1 MESITLSLRQRKL
14 LNLIQNQTSHITGQ
28 ALAKQLNVSPRT
40 IRSDI
45 VEINQALITCNG
57 KISAERSKGY
67 FLECSD
73 MESFQEQF
81 KTDDLLST
89 REDRIRYLTFQ
100 LCLSEVPLNQY
111 DLEDEMYV
119 SKTTLDN
126 DIAILKRRYVL
137 SAPYIKLEHR
147 GDMWEFEHC
156 ESKRRAIL
164 NQLFHSDW
172 NYNTTGNAYYNYHF
186 LDADIMNLIMQ
197 ITARHL
203 YSYHFQIEDA
213 NLVSLNLSLAIMYYR
228 MLSGHVLPQAPP
240 LTDINDTVFNLCT
253 DIFNSIEEAFSCVFP
268 PQEKSAIYLH
278 LCNSHLQDANKFTF
292 ETITDYF
299 DSLFIEMAD
308 CCIQKTNTTFH
319 VDFSDDED
327 FYITLL
333 QYLRYL
339 KSPGHIFNVQGNA
352 NLLRRNL
359 LTASEIAY
367 LIQPIALEYLGY
379 YLNEKE
385 LLYLTYC
392 VLGALEGYWTNHPEH
407 RLRTVI
413 CCHLNLTAIW
423 AIKRK
428 ALGAF
433 GNYIN
438 ITALLPV
445 NARSAH
451 NFQNTDLVLTTV
463 QKKITDNP
471 DTQVIRISPEMLP
484 EDYMEIQKVITEN
497 CQKILF
503 KNQPGSLSSLL
514 PAAYWHENINV
525 TERFSII
532 EYLSEDFIR
541 DGLVSPKF
549 LEDILRRESTYT
561 YGLQPGALFLYS
573 LEPAKKTQL
582 SVATLKHRILW
593 NSNKIRVI
601 IMACFDAS
609 SQSLLLKL
617 LQEIYVEHDDI
628 DYFRKVHS
636 RSELLSFFSTPK
648 NCGKKSDMAI

>member
-14 LNLIQNQTSHITGQ
+14 LNQIQNQTSHITGQ

-45 VEINQALITCNG
+45 VEINHALTTCNA

-67 FLECSD
+67 FLECTD
-73 MESFQEQF
+73 MDSFQEQF
-81 KTDDLLST
+81 KTDDLLAT

-126 DIAILKRRYVL
+126 DIATLKRRYVL
-137 SAPYIKLEHR
+137 SEPYIKLKHL
-147 GDMWEFEHC
+147 DDAWEFEHS
-156 ESKRRAIL
+156 ESKRRTIL
-164 NQLFHSDW
+164 NQLFHNDW
-172 NYNTTGNAYYNYHF
+172 NYNTTGNTYYNYHF
-186 LDADIMNLIMQ
+186 LDADILNLIME

-203 YSYHFQIEDA
+203 YNHYFQIEDA

-228 MLSGHVLPQAPP
+228 MLSGHVLPDVPFT
-240 LTDINDTVFNLCT
+240 TDINDTVFHLCT
-253 DIFNSIEEAFSCVFP
+253 DIFDAIEEAFSCVFP
-268 PQEKSAIYLH
+268 PQEKYAIYQH
-278 LCNSHLQDANKFTF
+278 LCDSHVEDANQFTF
-292 ETITDYF
+292 QTVSHYF
-299 DSLFIEMAD
+299 NPLFIEMAD
-308 CCIQKTNTTFH
+308 CYIQKIQTTFQI
-319 VDFSDDED
+319 DFSGDED

-339 KSPGHIFNVQGNA
+339 KSQGHIFNTQGNA

-359 LTASEIAY
+359 LIDSEIAY
-367 LIQPIALEYLGY
+367 LIQPIALGYLGY
-379 YLNEKE
+379 YLDEKE
-385 LLYLTYC
+385 LIYLTFC
-392 VLGALEGYWTNHPEH
+392 ISGALEGYWVHHPEQ
-407 RLRTVI
+407 RIRTVI

-428 ALGAF
+428 TLGAF
-433 GNYIN
+433 GNYID
-438 ITALLPV
+438 IKALLPI
-445 NARSAH
+445 NARTAY

-463 QKKITDNP
+463 QKKITNQAN
-471 DTQVIRISPEMLP
+471 TQVLRISPEMMP
-484 EDYMEIQKVITEN
+484 DDYIRIQQLVSDR
-497 CQKILF
+497 CQRFFFRNETK
-503 KNQPGSLSSLL
+503 SLASLL
-514 PAAYWHENINV
+514 SDAYWHENITV

-532 EYLSEDFIR
+532 ECMSEDFIR
-541 DGLVSPKF
+541 DGLVSPRF
-549 LEDILRRESTYT
+549 LEDLLRRESTFT
-561 YGLQPGALFLYS
+561 YGFQPGALFLYS

-593 NSNKIRVI
+593 NSSKIRVI

-609 SQSLLLKL
+609 EQPLLLKL
-617 LQEIYVEHDDI
+617 LQEIYVDHDNI

-636 RSELLSFFSTPK
+636 KTELLHFFSAPK
-648 NCGKKSDMAI
+648 NCD

>member
-45 VEINQALITCNG
+45 VEINHALITCNA

-67 FLECSD
+67 FLECTD

-137 SAPYIKLEHR
+137 SNPHIKLKHL
-147 GDMWEFEHC
+147 GDTWEFEHC
-156 ESKRRAIL
+156 EAKRRAIL
-164 NQLFHSDW
+164 NQLLHSDW

-186 LDADIMNLIMQ
+186 LDADVMNLIMR

-203 YSYHFQIEDA
+203 YNYHFQIEDA

-228 MLSGHVLPQAPP
+228 MLSGHVLKQAPAF
-240 LTDINDTVFNLCT
+240 TEANDTVSHLCT

-268 PQEKSAIYLH
+268 PQEKHAIYLH

-292 ETITDYF
+292 DTITDYF
-299 DSLFIEMAD
+299 DTFFIEMAD
-308 CCIQKTNTTFH
+308 YYLEKVHATFH
-319 VDFSDDED
+319 IDFSDDED

-339 KSPGHIFNVQGNA
+339 KSPGHIFNVQGNP

-359 LTASEIAY
+359 LIDSEIAY

-385 LLYLTYC
+385 LLYLAFC
-392 VLGALEGYWTNHPEH
+392 ISGALEGYWAHHPEH
-407 RLRTVI
+407 RIRTVI

-428 ALGAF
+428 TLGAF

-445 NARSAH
+445 NARSAY

-471 DTQVIRISPEMLP
+471 NTQVLRISPDMLQ
-484 EDYMEIQKVITEN
+484 EDYIRIQQLVKDN
-497 CQKILF
+497 CLRFLF
-503 KNQPGSLSSLL
+503 KDQSHSLARLL
-514 PAAYWHENINV
+514 PAAYWHENINA
-525 TERFSII
+525 TDRFSII
-532 EYLSEDFIR
+532 EYLSEDFIQ
-541 DGLVSPKF
+541 DGLVSPRF

-561 YGLQPGALFLYS
+561 YGLQPGVLFLYS

-582 SVATLKHRILW
+582 SIATLEHRILW
-593 NSNKIRVI
+593 NSSKIRVI
-601 IMACFDAS
+601 IMACFEAS
-609 SQSLLLKL
+609 NQTLLLKL
-617 LQEIYVEHDDI
+617 LQEIYVDHDNI

-636 RSELLSFFSTPK
+636 KTELISFFSAPK
-648 NCGKKSDMAI
+648 KPY